1 MHLVLFFD
9 GGRVLITIRGIPLTQ
24 DGRTLSKAV
33 RMAEAYAKTVCRDL
47 DAVMNSSDEEIAD
60 KLYSAGTEEVCSH
73 DIEAIRDDA
82 IAAVSDALD
91 YLTRAKRVLMVI
103 DHIGDPRAQPVLQ
116 SQIVMPSVTT
126 GKSSC
131 RATRTRR
138 ASKAASKSASG
149 DTGDPDPEPR
159 RRLPKSRLARLSIAA
174 VWRFLR
180 PDNPRIQQTVNCI
193 PDHADACASE
203 SLIAVCL
210 EHAA

>member
-9 GGRVLITIRGIPLTQ
+9 GGRVLITIRGVPLIYFRKLESENRARKRKLNISKKGAGVDMIFAFSLAEKIARSRERITV
-24 DGRTLSKAV
+24 DVEPNRNVFHSALTDVSNAFEFLRTTYKRESAKASQPN
-33 RMAEAYAKTVCRDL
+33 TVTMR
-47 DAVMNSSDEEIAD
+47 EP
-60 KLYSAGTEEVCSH
+60 
-73 DIEAIRDDA
+73 IRR
-82 IAAVSDALD
+82 S
-91 YLTRAKRVLMVI
+91 
-103 DHIGDPRAQPVLQ
+103 P
-116 SQIVMPSVTT
+116 
-126 GKSSC
+126 C

-138 ASKAASKSASG
+138 ASKAAIKAASG

-180 PDNPRIQQTVNCI
+180 PDNPSIQQTVNCI

>member
-1 MHLVLFFD
+1 M
-9 GGRVLITIRGIPLTQ
+9 ITIRGIPLTQ

-116 SQIVMPSVTT
+116 SKIVMPSVAT

-131 RATRTRR
+131 RATRPVVPARQP
-138 ASKAASKSASG
+138 AN
-149 DTGDPDPEPR
+149 P
-159 RRLPKSRLARLSIAA
+159 RLAIPATPTQSHDD
-174 VWRFLR
+174 VYQ
-180 PDNPRIQQTVNCI
+180 NP
-193 PDHADACASE
+193 AS
-203 SLIAVCL
+203 LA
-210 EHAA
+210 